1 MDLPLDI
8 VEVQEPTMC
17 VYDLFVHVP
26 ALCSIGTT
34 SETVHTG
41 SQQRGGDFDH
51 TQTLDATADV
61 TVMEAGPHI
70 GGADESTG
78 GGDPEIRVLEILGER
93 QALRLQLSNAR
104 VVAVQDKDDGPMA
117 DEIQAQLRTT
127 LESSQ
132 RWQDGQEGLHET
144 LRRLERWRP
153 RLELQGAAGH
163 SVDIPGVR
171 YLLERWDAE
180 LSRLHP
186 HPAAANAEP
195 PPPPPVPTV
204 VKPPPPVPAL
214 LAQQLQ
220 QPAPTTAPDGSS
232 GSSSRADHGPPDTE
246 HAWDMRMARAQFP
259 LRWWTEDLVDHQREW
274 YRLHVI
280 IIMIRTLD

>member
-26 ALCSIGTT
+26 ALCSIGKTT

-51 TQTLDATADV
+51 TQTLDAT
-61 TVMEAGPHI
+61 VMEAGPHI
-70 GGADESTG
+70 DADESTG
-78 GGDPEIRVLEILGER
+78 SGDPEIRVLEILGER
-93 QALRLQLSNAR
+93 QALRVQLSNAR

-117 DEIQAQLRTT
+117 DEIQAQLRAT
-127 LESSQ
+127 LDSSQ

-153 RLELQGAAGH
+153 RLELQQGAAGQH

-180 LSRLHP
+180 LSRLYP

-195 PPPPPVPTV
+195 PPPSPPPSPVPTV
-204 VKPPPPVPAL
+204 VKPPPPVPTPDDHEAK
-214 LAQQLQ
+214 AE
-220 QPAPTTAPDGSS
+220 ATDDMTAAGESSS
-232 GSSSRADHGPPDTE
+232 G
-246 HAWDMRMARAQFP
+246 
-259 LRWWTEDLVDHQREW
+259 RE
-274 YRLHVI
+274 
-280 IIMIRTLD
+280 